1 MSSISILASPRRGS
15 RPRTGL
21 AVVVVEPLHVIRAAL
36 ALLISKEPDME
47 VVLEADTAQGAMDG
61 LRNVATR
68 SSLIVLISVAVHGE
82 RDAFWLMRAIR
93 DTFPT
98 FIVLGMGP
106 EVDEM
111 TVSRSL

>member
-1 MSSISILASPRRGS
+1 MSSISILASPSRDS
-15 RPRTGL
+15 RPRVRL

-36 ALLISKEPDME
+36 ALLISNEPDME
-47 VVLEADTAQGAMDG
+47 VILESDTAEGAVEG

-68 SSLIVLISVAVHGE
+68 SSVIVLISVAVHGE

-98 FIVLGMGP
+98 FIVL
-106 EVDEM
+106 
-111 TVSRSL
+111 